1 MYSCTLCT
9 CQCKFGTR
17 VTFPLVVAVSSSAV
31 LDDLGA
37 LRGGSPDGS
46 LGLSVGHTRLRGG
59 APLGSLGLSCPDS
72 LSEGLPVIPHGH
84 CVLGSSARP
93 LGLPASSRS
102 LSSPPRSGRYVFGSS
117 ECALG
122 LLASSLPLSSSPQS
136 GGVSSSTLAAFVACA
151 SMLPRAS
158 GSCSACSGARGFALS
173 VFLPPPHLLFSA
185 HPPMQCP
192 SFGEHNAHFVGSLMI

>member
-1 MYSCTLCT
+1 MEFALCRAMYSCTLCT

-72 LSEGLPVIPHGH
+72 LSEGLPVIPHGRATVCWALLRVLSACRLLRVPFLRPPSRGSASLVPPSVLSGCWLLRCH
-84 CVLGSSARP
+84 CLRP
-93 LGLPASSRS
+93 PSRVVYLPQ
-102 LSSPPRSGRYVFGSS
+102 PW
-117 ECALG
+117 
-122 LLASSLPLSSSPQS
+122 LL
-136 GGVSSSTLAAFVACA
+136 VACA
-151 SMLPRAS
+151 SALPRAS
-158 GSCSACSGARGFALS
+158 GSCSAWSGARGFVEVA
-173 VFLPPPHLLFSA
+173 A
-185 HPPMQCP
+185 
-192 SFGEHNAHFVGSLMI
+192 